1 MMQIKKIKSLS
12 VNPGRNY
19 LRTNYKHALWL
30 LGMAA
35 LPLHAAHADEDA
47 DVVTDEVEV
56 AATPIDSRIIKHP
69 ATVETYDRT
78 QIKETINA
86 TTTAQTLKYLP
97 SIQVRERYIGDRN
110 GIIASRTIGTLSSAQ
125 SMVYADGVLLSNLL
139 GNSFAFP
146 PRWGVV
152 GPEEIESI
160 SMMYGPFSAL
170 YAGNSFGGVMSI
182 HTRMPSTFEAH
193 AGAQV
198 FQQNFEL
205 YGTDENYRGRHAT
218 ASAGNKVGDFAF
230 WLGVDRLDN
239 EGQPMSFS
247 TSALSTTAPGASPVV
262 TGAFRDKSET
272 DADRIIFGANSIDDT
287 EQTNIKFKATYDM
300 TPVIKAAYTLALW
313 DLDSRTDVE
322 SYIKDATGAT
332 VYNGRVNFNG
342 ARYDV
347 SGMNPAQA
355 EALHIMHA
363 VDVKSNTKGF
373 FDWELTLSDY
383 DYQKDNNSSANASST
398 GSVTAGNPYL
408 TRTGRVTDLQGTGW
422 TVFDARATLRPQD
435 HTIDAGYHV
444 DGYELHST
452 THNTADWSV
461 GSKGALN
468 TSARGETR
476 TQALYAQDKWQMAPA
491 WALTLG
497 GRAEHWEADNGRNQT
512 TISGTLQTANYADK
526 SETRFSPKL
535 SLSFEPQPAWG
546 FRASLGQAF
555 RSPTVSEM
563 YQPLQNGAVAYFVQ
577 SNPDLKP
584 EEVIAGE
591 FTAERRFANGL
602 IRASLFHEN
611 KHDALISQTLANG
624 SAIPYD
630 TGTCT
635 RAAGCSFVQNV
646 DHIRTRG
653 IELVAQWQDVLVH
666 GLDLQ
671 ANATLTDTEVL
682 SNQAAPATE
691 GNKPPRIPRSMV
703 KAVATYH
710 QGSNITYSLAARYSG
725 RQYNALDNSDT
736 NPDTFGGVS
745 RIFVMDA
752 RATYNFAQR
761 WTAALGIDNLNNYKA
776 YVFHPY
782 PQRTGYIQVKFD
794 Y

>member
-1 MMQIKKIKSLS
+1 MARKIGS
-12 VNPGRNY
+12 V
-19 LRTNYKHALWL
+19 LWL
-30 LGMAA
+30 LGAAA
-35 LPLHAAHADEDA
+35 LPSRAEYVDDAAAVA
-47 DVVTDEVEV
+47 ADEVEV
-56 AATPIDSRIIKHP
+56 TAAAIDSRIIKHP
-69 ATVETYDRT
+69 ATVETYGRE
-78 QIKETINA
+78 QIRETINA

-152 GPEEIESI
+152 SPEEIESI

-182 HTRMPSTFEAH
+182 HTRMPEKFESH
-193 AGAQV
+193 ASAQV
-198 FQQNFEL
+198 FRQNFEL
-205 YGTDENYRGRHAT
+205 YGTDESYDGKHAT
-218 ASAGNKVGDFAF
+218 ASVGDKAGDFAF
-230 WLGVDRLDN
+230 WLGVDRLEN

-272 DADRIIFGANSIDDT
+272 NADRVIFGANSIDDT
-287 EQTNIKFKATYDM
+287 EQTNIKFKSTYDI
-300 TPVIKAAYTLALW
+300 TSTIKAAYTLAVW
-313 DLDSRTDVE
+313 DLDSRTDVQ
-322 SYIKDATGAT
+322 SYIKDASGAT
-332 VYNGRVNFNG
+332 VYNGRVSFNG
-342 ARYDV
+342 ASYDV
-347 SGMNPAQA
+347 SGMNPAEA

-363 VDVKSNTKGF
+363 LDVKSNTRGF
-373 FDWELTLSDY
+373 LDWEFTLSDY
-383 DYQKDNNSSANASST
+383 DYRKDKNSSANASSS
-398 GSVTAGNPYL
+398 GSVTAGNPFI

-422 TVFDARATLRPQD
+422 TVFDARAALRPQN
-435 HTIDAGYHV
+435 HQIDVGYHI
-444 DGYELHST
+444 DNYDLRST

-461 GSKGALN
+461 GSKGTLN

-476 TQALYAQDKWQMAPA
+476 TQALYAQDKWQIDPA
-491 WALTLG
+491 WALTIG

-512 TISGTLQTANYADK
+512 TISGVLQTANYADK

-546 FRASLGQAF
+546 FRAALGQAYRF
-555 RSPTVSEM
+555 PTVSELF
-563 YQPLQNGAVAYFVQ
+563 QPLQNGAVSRFVQ

-584 EEVIAGE
+584 EEVVAGE
-591 FTAERRFANGL
+591 LTAERRFANGL

-611 KHDALISQTLANG
+611 KYDALISQTLANG
-624 SAIPYD
+624 SAIPFD

-653 IELVAQWQDVLVH
+653 MELATQWQDVPVQ

-671 ANATLTDTEVL
+671 ASVTLTEAEIL
-682 SNQAAPATE
+682 RNEAAPATE

-710 QGSNITYSLAARYSG
+710 QGGNITYSLAARYSG

-736 NPDTFGGVS
+736 NPDTFGGAS
-745 RIFVMDA
+745 RIFVVDA
-752 RATYNFAQR
+752 RATYNFANR

-782 PQRTGYIQVKFD
+782 PQRTAYLQAKFD

>member
-1 MMQIKKIKSLS
+1 MARKIGS
-12 VNPGRNY
+12 V
-19 LRTNYKHALWL
+19 LWL
-30 LGMAA
+30 LGAAA
-35 LPLHAAHADEDA
+35 LPSRAEYVDDAAAVA
-47 DVVTDEVEV
+47 ADEVEV
-56 AATPIDSRIIKHP
+56 TAAAIDSRIIKHP
-69 ATVETYDRT
+69 ATVETYSRE
-78 QIKETINA
+78 QIRETINA

-152 GPEEIESI
+152 SPEEIESI

-182 HTRMPSTFEAH
+182 HTRMPEKFESH
-193 AGAQV
+193 ASAQV
-198 FQQNFEL
+198 FRQNFEL
-205 YGTDENYRGRHAT
+205 YGTDESYDGKHAT
-218 ASAGNKVGDFAF
+218 ASVGDKAGDFAF
-230 WLGVDRLDN
+230 WLGVDRLEN

-272 DADRIIFGANSIDDT
+272 NADRVIFGANSIDDT
-287 EQTNIKFKATYDM
+287 EQTNIKFKSTYDI
-300 TPVIKAAYTLALW
+300 TSTIKAAYTLAVW
-313 DLDSRTDVE
+313 DLDSRTDVQ
-322 SYIKDATGAT
+322 SYIKDASGAT
-332 VYNGRVNFNG
+332 VYNGRVSFNG
-342 ARYDV
+342 ASYDV
-347 SGMNPAQA
+347 SGMNPAEA

-363 VDVKSNTKGF
+363 LDVKSNTRGF
-373 FDWELTLSDY
+373 LDWEFTLSDY
-383 DYQKDNNSSANASST
+383 DYRKDKNSSANASSS
-398 GSVTAGNPYL
+398 GSVTAGNPFI

-422 TVFDARATLRPQD
+422 TVFDARAALRPQN
-435 HTIDAGYHV
+435 HQIDVGYHI
-444 DGYELHST
+444 DNYDLRST

-461 GSKGALN
+461 GSKGTLN

-476 TQALYAQDKWQMAPA
+476 TQALYAQDKWQIDPA

-512 TISGTLQTANYADK
+512 TISGVLQTANYADK

-546 FRASLGQAF
+546 FRAALGQAYRF
-555 RSPTVSEM
+555 PTVSELF
-563 YQPLQNGAVAYFVQ
+563 QPLQNGAVSRFVQ

-584 EEVIAGE
+584 EEVVAGE
-591 FTAERRFANGL
+591 LTAERRFANGL

-611 KHDALISQTLANG
+611 KYDALISQTLANG
-624 SAIPYD
+624 SAIPFD

-653 IELVAQWQDVLVH
+653 MELATQWQDVLVQ

-671 ANATLTDTEVL
+671 ASVTLTEAEIL
-682 SNQAAPATE
+682 RNEAAPATE

-710 QGSNITYSLAARYSG
+710 QGGNITYSLAARYSG

-736 NPDTFGGVS
+736 NPDTFGGAS
-745 RIFVMDA
+745 RIFVVDA
-752 RATYNFAQR
+752 RATYNFANR

-782 PQRTGYIQVKFD
+782 PQRTAYLQAKFD